1 MSFYNTLNPKKVHKE
16 DDWMQDYE
24 LIVIIK
30 DKNDGIAESVK
41 KIKDL
46 LGSKNIKINKEDEW
60 GLKTLAYP
68 IKNETSGHYII
79 YNINSDP
86 QNIKPLENTL
96 RINEDLLRF
105 RIFKFEKKTDKKIKS
120 RRKK

>member
-1 MSFYNTLNPKKVHKE
+1 
-16 DDWMQDYE
+16 MQDYE

-30 DKNDGIAESVK
+30 DKKDGIAESVK

-46 LGSKNIKINKEDEW
+46 LESKNIKINKEDDW
-60 GLKTLAYP
+60 GLKTLAFP

-96 RINEDLLRF
+96 RIDENLLRF